1 MDAEKIKDV
10 FSYKNL
16 NAKGVG
22 KSSLASIASRS
33 VETAETILDAC
44 TEISKELEE
53 IIYSLTKPNEE
64 EEEGALEE
72 DERDSL
78 RLKCESI
85 KEKL

>member
-16 NAKGVG
+16 NARGVC

-33 VETAETILDAC
+33 VETAETILDTC

-53 IIYSLTKPNEE
+53 
-64 EEEGALEE
+64 
-72 DERDSL
+72 
-78 RLKCESI
+78 ESNV
-85 KEKL
+85 LHTY